1 MKLSHV
7 LCAAGLVI
15 GVAACGGGP
24 DAVDPTDTAASAAE
38 ALPGDSGDAAD
49 ETGADDGTDAV
60 SVPRERA
67 APAELPSTASPLP
80 LAGLAGL
87 LALAGGV
94 AVRMLRG

>member
-1 MKLSHV
+1 MKLTHV

-15 GVAACGGGP
+15 GGAACGGGP
-24 DAVDPTDTAASAAE
+24 DSVDPNDTAAVNAE
-38 ALPGDSGDAAD
+38 ASPGDSGDAPGEA
-49 ETGADDGTDAV
+49 GADDRTDAV
-60 SVPRERA
+60 FDPRERA

-94 AVRMLRG
+94 AVRMRRG